1 MSRSRAFCH
10 CEWHPRTVQDAVS
23 RCAAAAFCAKIFQ
36 SRHTLAPL
44 LKVYTSPA
52 RCGFS
57 SGNVKSSILR
67 PFAVPKA
74 HPPALGSGVELFLR
88 NSRGESSFV
97 MFCACVPRPNRGS
110 VGGCSGMSSEGFPH
124 GAEELYASSVV
135 QGLHGVHWP
144 AFLVAVVLGPQPS
157 LLLPTPWSCVFRT
170 PACAFVLTGA
180 RTVHRGLDQ
189 VRDRLGAKGHSLQH
203 GR

>member
-23 RCAAAAFCAKIFQ
+23 RCAAAALCAEIFQ

-67 PFAVPKA
+67 PCVVPKA
-74 HPPALGSGVELFLR
+74 QPPALVRAPRSWKLSTRKLSTEGGKITRKTTHQRPRETRKVALATQWKRGGVGVAL
-88 NSRGESSFV
+88 
-97 MFCACVPRPNRGS
+97 
-110 VGGCSGMSSEGFPH
+110 GMSSEGFPH

-144 AFLVAVVLGPQPS
+144 AFLVAVVLGPHP
-157 LLLPTPWSCVFRT
+157 PCSC
-170 PACAFVLTGA
+170 P
-180 RTVHRGLDQ
+180 
-189 VRDRLGAKGHSLQH
+189 RLGHVCSGCLPALLCSRTNGTQGS
-203 GR
+203 